1 MLANLSI
8 KNIVLIDQL
17 SIPFESG
24 FSALTGE
31 TGAGKS
37 ILLDSLGLALG
48 ARSDSGFVRRGED
61 KASVTATFDLASDHP
76 AFDYLKEQDIDVD
89 GAELIVRRTLTK
101 DGRSK
106 AYINDE
112 PVSAG
117 LLKRVGALLVEI
129 HGQFDTHQLLDSKYH
144 RGLLDEYGVP
154 KGKQEVLSNAWNTW
168 HEKLTAFEEK
178 RAAME
183 KAREDEE
190 YYRSAL
196 EDLDRLSPEEGEEEK
211 LSSLRE
217 RLMKREQF
225 LDGLNNA
232 STGIAEIESL
242 MGNVWRAL
250 EPIGDEASAIQSAV
264 DGANVELQEASHQIS
279 SMLSDLENS
288 EYSLTEIDD
297 RLFALKNQ
305 ARKHGCSVDELSTKR
320 DEIADL
326 LSAIE
331 DQDDTLHALE
341 KEVMQA
347 REGYKKIAEE
357 VSQLRQKAAKEVA
370 TLVMQELE
378 PLKLDKAR
386 FVVGVEPKEES
397 AWNANGMDSVQ
408 FLIATNPGAEPGPL
422 NKVASGGEMARF
434 MLALKVVLAEVG
446 AAGTLVFDEVDTGI
460 GGATASAVGER
471 LSRLASKCQILV
483 VTHSPQVAAMA
494 SHHLIVSKG
503 GSEGSFKTSIDRLDG
518 HEKRQEEI
526 ARMLSGAEITA
537 EARAAADKLIEAG
550 KRPQNQKSA
559 A

>member
-48 ARSDSGFVRRGED
+48 ARSDSGLVRRGED
-61 KASVTATFDLASDHP
+61 KASVTATFDLSPDHP
-76 AFDYLKEQDIDVD
+76 VFNYLQEQEIDVD
-89 GAELIVRRTLTK
+89 GSELIVRRTLTK

-112 PVSAG
+112 PVSAA

-154 KGKQEVLSNAWNTW
+154 QEKQGALSKAWDTW
-168 HEKLTAFEEK
+168 HERLIAFEEK

-190 YYRSAL
+190 YFRSAL

-232 STGIAEIESL
+232 SSGIAEIESL

-250 EPIGDEASAIQSAV
+250 EPIGNEASSIQSAV
-264 DGANVELQEASHQIS
+264 DSANAELQEASHQIS
-279 SMLSDLENS
+279 SILSDLENN

-305 ARKHGCSVDELSTKR
+305 ARKHDCSVDELSMKR

-341 KEVMQA
+341 KEVSQV
-347 REGYKKIAEE
+347 RESYKKIAEE
-357 VSQLRQKAAKEVA
+357 VRQLRQKAAKEVA
-370 TLVMQELE
+370 GLVMQELA

-408 FLIATNPGAEPGPL
+408 FLIATNPGTEPGPL

-471 LSRLASKCQILV
+471 LLRLASKCQILV

-503 GSEGSFKTSIDRLDG
+503 GNEGAFKTSIDRLSE

-526 ARMLSGAEITA
+526 ARMLSGAEITV
-537 EARAAADKLIEAG
+537 EARAAAGKLIEAG
-550 KRPQNQKSA
+550 KKPQNQKSA

>member
-48 ARSDSGFVRRGED
+48 ARSDSGLVRRGED
-61 KASVTATFDLASDHP
+61 KASVTATFDLSPDHP
-76 AFDYLKEQDIDVD
+76 VFNYLQEQEIDVD
-89 GAELIVRRTLTK
+89 GSELIVRRTLTK

-112 PVSAG
+112 PVSAA

-154 KGKQEVLSNAWNTW
+154 QEKQGALSKAWDTW
-168 HEKLTAFEEK
+168 HERLIAFEEK

-190 YYRSAL
+190 YFRSAL

-232 STGIAEIESL
+232 SSGIAEIESL

-250 EPIGDEASAIQSAV
+250 EPIGNEASSIQSAV
-264 DGANVELQEASHQIS
+264 DSANAELQEASHQIS
-279 SMLSDLENS
+279 SILSDLENN

-305 ARKHGCSVDELSTKR
+305 ARKHDCSVDELSMKR

-341 KEVMQA
+341 KEVSQV
-347 REGYKKIAEE
+347 RESYKKIAEE
-357 VSQLRQKAAKEVA
+357 VRQLRQKAAKEVA
-370 TLVMQELE
+370 GLVMQELA

-408 FLIATNPGAEPGPL
+408 FLIATNPGTEPGPL
-422 NKVASGGEMARF
+422 NKVTSGGEMARF

-503 GSEGSFKTSIDRLDG
+503 GNEGAFKTSIDRLSE

-526 ARMLSGAEITA
+526 ARMLSGAEITV
-537 EARAAADKLIEAG
+537 EARAAAGKLIEAG
-550 KRPQNQKSA
+550 KKPQNQKSA